1 MMNETLCLMTTLHFE
16 NASIIIIVP
25 NYFRYLCKTFA
36 IIKWCAQLG
45 GSRSI
50 CPYQIDLFLLIPS
63 LS

>member
-36 IIKWCAQLG
+36 IISGARNCG
-45 GSRSI
+45 GAEASVLTKLT
-50 CPYQIDLFLLIPS
+50 CF
-63 LS
+63 